1 MGDTSNRNKVN
12 LIIANEIPPNH
23 TAEEHMIKG
32 GYENEFKQIIGDIK
46 VAYDISESDTFV
58 FGLHGLLTVIVM

>member
-46 VAYDISESDTFV
+46 VAYDIS
-58 FGLHGLLTVIVM
+58 